1 MGMREGVAAV
11 LFGIAPGLA
20 LAQAA
25 GTAQGRGERSKSGDA
40 QMDAMVLSKM
50 HEANQMEIQAG
61 QLAMERGTA
70 EGVRRYGDVLFRDHR
85 MADRTGDDFAK
96 SHRLEITAPK
106 PSSPEAMQQMKQ
118 QMAAMEKLKSAQG
131 PEFDRMFLT
140 AMTSAHEMAIK
151 MLEGAE
157 QGVSPDLGS
166 MLRKM
171 VPILKQHLE
180 LAQQLSQKSQPSS

>member
-1 MGMREGVAAV
+1 MGVRAGMVAM
-11 LFGIAPGLA
+11 LLGIAPGWGF
-20 LAQAA
+20 AQAA
-25 GTAQGRGERSKSGDA
+25 GTAQGGGQRGKGRDA
-40 QMDAMVLSKM
+40 RMDGMVLSKI

-61 QLAMERGTA
+61 QLAMERGAT

-85 MADRTGDDFAK
+85 MADKMGDDFAK
-96 SHRLEITAPK
+96 RHGLEITAPK
-106 PSSPEAMQQMKQ
+106 PSSPEEMQQMKQ
-118 QMAAMEKLKSAQG
+118 QMASMEKLKAAQG

-180 LAQQLSQKSQPSS
+180 LAKHLSQKAQPSS

>member
-1 MGMREGVAAV
+1 MRAGIAAV
-11 LFGIAPGLA
+11 LLGVAPGLA

-25 GTAQGRGERSKSGDA
+25 GTAQSGGERGKGGDA

-50 HEANQMEIQAG
+50 HHANQMEMQAG
-61 QLAMERGTA
+61 RLAMERGAT
-70 EGVRRYGDVLFRDHR
+70 EGVRRYGDLLWRDHR
-85 MADRTGDDFAK
+85 MADSMVEDFAK
-96 SHRLEITAPK
+96 KRGIQLTPPK
-106 PSSPEAMQQMKQ
+106 PSSPEEMQQMKQ
-118 QMAAMEKLKSAQG
+118 QMASMEKLKAAQG

-151 MLEGAE
+151 MVEGAE

-180 LAQQLSQKSQPSS
+180 LARHLSHKAQPSS